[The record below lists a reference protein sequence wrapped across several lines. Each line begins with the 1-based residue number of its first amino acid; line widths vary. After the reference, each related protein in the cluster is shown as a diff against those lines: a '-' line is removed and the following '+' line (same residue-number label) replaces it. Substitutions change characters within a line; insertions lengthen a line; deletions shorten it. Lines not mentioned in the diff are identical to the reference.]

1 MSHNFLNPDL
11 LRIFFAKPIILLMH
25 RTENSS
31 LPTKKGEPGNGVRTA
46 HIKPRGSTIKRNEWE
61 GILGRL
67 DVLADEINR
76 ALGRA
81 TRIEEPRGELR
92 IAHIV

>member
-11 LRIFFAKPIILLMH
+11 LRIFFSKPIILLMH
-25 RTENSS
+25 KTENSC

-46 HIKPRGSTIKRNEWE
+46 HIKLRDATIKRNEWE

-81 TRIEEPRGELR
+81 TRIDEPRGGGR

>member
-1 MSHNFLNPDL
+1 M
-11 LRIFFAKPIILLMH
+11 
-25 RTENSS
+25 
-31 LPTKKGEPGNGVRTA
+31 RTA
-46 HIKPRGSTIKRNEWE
+46 HIKPIGATIKRNEWE

-81 TRIEEPRGELR
+81 TRIEEPKGGGRT
-92 IAHIV
+92 AHIVKKHDKLAGAIKVYI

>member
-1 MSHNFLNPDL
+1 
-11 LRIFFAKPIILLMH
+11 MH
-25 RTENSS
+25 RTKNSC
-31 LPTKKGEPGNGVRTA
+31 LPIKKGEPRNDVRTA
-46 HIKPRGSTIKRNEWE
+46 YIKPRDSTTKRNEWE

>member
-1 MSHNFLNPDL
+1 LSHNFLNPYL

-25 RTENSS
+25 RTENSC
-31 LPTKKGEPGNGVRTA
+31 LPIKKGEPGNGMRTS
-46 HIKPRGSTIKRNEWE
+46 HSKPRGATIKRNEWE

-92 IAHIV
+92 IAQIV